1 MGSDS
6 SKQKWELDID
16 SAIREPAIHLPRA
29 ADPVPWLSHYK
40 SVIIRKGFR
49 NVRRYTG
56 CMFRVRH
63 LMASLVLVLAG
74 CAPEPQRVGVLVGP
88 ASETYGQ
95 IGEIA
100 MVEAFD
106 EASDAYEI
114 VLPDGETTDVVP
126 PGLIRVFPSPNAARR
141 WITEAGPILGRTMYA
156 TVNALRV
163 RTEPN
168 LDSEVVYRLR
178 VDEPVSLV
186 AESDHQSTINGRQG
200 PWYQV
205 IAGQQYRGWA
215 FGPLL
220 SESKAGIVDRR
231 RSNPDSVEV
240 AVETLLGDDAWVSS
254 AAVDSF
260 ARGGQSLFALR
271 LSRDTI
277 QFTDGTSQLGFPT
290 KSASRENGTF
300 SIAVAD
306 GSETLFLEPRPD
318 CADTVVSQI
327 HATIVGERG
336 ELTGVLQSTERT
348 WNGIL
353 AETTRRNRLAEQFF
367 AQPGV
372 YRSATYGD
380 LVISADGTIR
390 WVNNEVIVPEVL
402 PSPVVDPTAVRFV
415 PAISDDLA
423 DDYGGAITVDLPRDT
438 DDPIFL
444 VSILSSAI
452 RLVWDPGFST
462 DGSTVSSP
470 PVSPVVMYF
479 KRTIP
484 AAVGDSGQV

>member
-1 MGSDS
+1 M
-6 SKQKWELDID
+6 
-16 SAIREPAIHLPRA
+16 IRIP
-29 ADPVPWLSHYK
+29 
-40 SVIIRKGFR
+40 
-49 NVRRYTG
+49 
-56 CMFRVRH
+56 H
-63 LMASLVLVLAG
+63 LMASVVLVLVG
-74 CAPEPQRVGVLVGP
+74 CAPEPQRTGVLVGRL
-88 ASETYGQ
+88 SGTRGQ
-95 IGEIA
+95 IGEL
-100 MVEAFD
+100 VQVSSFN

-126 PGLIRVFPSPNAARR
+126 PGLIRVFSSPNAARR

-186 AESDHQSTINGRQG
+186 AESDHQSTINGRRG

-231 RSNPDSVEV
+231 RSSPDSVEV

-260 ARGGQSLFALR
+260 ARGGQSLFAVR

-277 QFTDGTSQLGFPT
+277 QFTDGTNQLGFPT
-290 KSASRENGTF
+290 KSASRENGTY

-306 GSETLFLEPRPD
+306 GSETLFLEPRTEG
-318 CADTVVSQI
+318 ADTVVSQI

-390 WVNNEVIVPEVL
+390 WVNNAVIVPEVL

-423 DDYGGAITVDLPRDT
+423 DDYGGAITVDLPRDS
-438 DDPIFL
+438 DDPVFL

-479 KRTIP
+479 ERTIP
-484 AAVGDSGQV
+484 AEVGDSGQV